1 MLSENAERRPS
12 VLDNLQKQ
20 LDEAVLDMQL
30 YGKALDVFEDD
41 PATRGIL
48 HDHLLRTMGTPIVDK
63 ILFGLDKDNKLK
75 NGMEFEDSEEQHVQL
90 STTERTFLAKDLPGQ
105 LSSKAQAL
113 VEALEGKRFDSFMDA
128 LRDTAEES
136 GLLFKKLDER
146 LEPLML
152 HSHRKDL
159 IAQVSSE
166 TDPVSFLPKV
176 VALLFLQAY
185 NKALQAPGGAV
196 GAVITVLKDKLPAST
211 FKVLTEYHATTVKLL
226 ALQDAATGDEDD
238 CTSDRMLEKK
248 EDLEERLMPEL
259 KSLALGTSKEQSSTG
274 GRVYLGTNGS
284 TVEIFVWTASGHVG
298 AGCGRPTMP
307 LWRPE
312 TNNSGGGGGGC
323 GCKAKGRRGRV
334 EGNETG
340 MGIEWARG
348 VRALRFGCTDS
359 DKPPSLCLQFMREI
373 MSGPPRDRYRTALEV
388 QTTSFGRLREVA
400 GPWRCPKGTSNA

>member
-1 MLSENAERRPS
+1 MSRPPPVPSPVSSSPLQSSEERDPETHVPAGRHQRATTAGVFFVTGSPACATPSSTRTTSSSGASTPSNRSTFPPLRSDRRHRSNSPPADLLRPFRLRQHHQRKMSTMLSENAERRPS

-30 YGKALDVFEDD
+30 YGKALDAFEDD
-41 PATRGIL
+41 PATSGIL
-48 HDHLLRTMGTPIVDK
+48 HNHLLTTMGTPIVDK
-63 ILFGLDKDNKLK
+63 ILFSLDKDNKLK

-136 GLLFKKLDER
+136 GFLFKKLEER
-146 LEPLML
+146 LERSML
-152 HSHRKDL
+152 HSYREDL

-176 VALLFLQAY
+176 VALLFLEAH
-185 NKALQAPGGAV
+185 NKALQVPERAV
-196 GAVITVLKDKLPAST
+196 GAVSTLLKDKLPAST

-259 KSLALGTSKEQSSTG
+259 KSLALGTSKE
-274 GRVYLGTNGS
+274 
-284 TVEIFVWTASGHVG
+284 
-298 AGCGRPTMP
+298 
-307 LWRPE
+307 
-312 TNNSGGGGGGC
+312 
-323 GCKAKGRRGRV
+323 
-334 EGNETG
+334 
-340 MGIEWARG
+340 
-348 VRALRFGCTDS
+348 
-359 DKPPSLCLQFMREI
+359 
-373 MSGPPRDRYRTALEV
+373 
-388 QTTSFGRLREVA
+388 
-400 GPWRCPKGTSNA
+400 

>member
-1 MLSENAERRPS
+1 MSTMLSENAERRPS

-30 YGKALDVFEDD
+30 YEKALDVFEDD
-41 PATRGIL
+41 PATAGIL

-63 ILFGLDKDNKLK
+63 ILFSLDKDNKLK

-105 LSSKAQAL
+105 LPSKAQAL

-146 LEPLML
+146 LEQSML
-152 HSHRKDL
+152 HSYRKDL

-176 VALLFLQAY
+176 AALLFLQAY
-185 NKALQAPGGAV
+185 NKALQAPGRAV
-196 GAVITVLKDKLPAST
+196 GAVIKLLKDKLPAST
-211 FKVLTEYHATTVKLL
+211 FKVLTEYHATTMKLL

-259 KSLALGTSKEQSSTG
+259 KSLALGTSKEQ
-274 GRVYLGTNGS
+274 
-284 TVEIFVWTASGHVG
+284 
-298 AGCGRPTMP
+298 
-307 LWRPE
+307 
-312 TNNSGGGGGGC
+312 
-323 GCKAKGRRGRV
+323 
-334 EGNETG
+334 
-340 MGIEWARG
+340 
-348 VRALRFGCTDS
+348 
-359 DKPPSLCLQFMREI
+359 
-373 MSGPPRDRYRTALEV
+373 
-388 QTTSFGRLREVA
+388 
-400 GPWRCPKGTSNA
+400 